1 MARGTSLAVS
11 RTLAVPMTERRTVF
25 SSEHGRIC
33 VYCKSPVSSCKCN
46 KGKAIAKQQ
55 VLGDGRV
62 RVRREKKGRG
72 GKTATVIV
80 GLPLA
85 EAELKALGKKLK
97 ARCGTG
103 GSVKDGEIV
112 IQGDHRDTLVEV
124 LRAEGYDAKPSG
136 G

>member
-1 MARGTSLAVS
+1 MS
-11 RTLAVPMTERRTVF
+11 ERRTVY

-33 VYCKSPVSSCKCN
+33 VYCKKPATQCRCD

-55 VLGDGRV
+55 VIGDGRV

-80 GLPLA
+80 GVPLA
-85 EAELKALGKKLK
+85 EKELKALAKKLK
-97 ARCGTG
+97 AKCGTG
-103 GSVKDGEIV
+103 GSVKSGEII
-112 IQGDHRDTLVEV
+112 IQGDHRDKLVEE
-124 LRAEGYDAKPSG
+124 LRKAGYDAKPSG